1 MRLALC
7 QAVREIAFARV
18 LELPAEPPEWVDLIP
33 VGETID
39 ARDGRSWTLPDGEA
53 VVAATRDRA
62 GPTDLP
68 IDYEHQA
75 QRDTGAAP
83 AAGWIKE
90 VRVEGAS
97 IRGRVEWTE
106 RAANM
111 IRAREYRYL
120 SPAFLFDAATKRVK
134 ALVGAGLVNS
144 PAFDLPAL
152 ARTEH
157 EPNSEIDSMNEE
169 QLKSLREALGLAADA
184 DATAILAAVAVA
196 ASGNAA
202 LAKVAEK
209 VGLAKD
215 ASGDDIVAAAH
226 KAPEGGDFVPRAE
239 YDRLAEK
246 VNTLE
251 ADGAASTATAAVDAA
266 VEAGKV
272 SPATRDWALG
282 YAKSDPDGFKAFVEA
297 APAIV
302 SPGPSRTGGR
312 APSDP
317 DAALTDEELAT
328 CRAMGISPDDFKAAR
343 KAQRDG
349 APPERK
355 KPETE

>member
-7 QAVREIAFARV
+7 DARPDLGFARV

-33 VGETID
+33 VGDAID
-39 ARDGRSWTLPDGEA
+39 TRDGRSWKLPDGEA
-53 VVAATRDRA
+53 VVAASRDRA

-75 QRDTGAAP
+75 QRSAGAAP

-90 VRVEGAS
+90 LRVEGAS

-120 SPAFLFDAATKRVK
+120 SPAFLFDAATRRVK

-152 ARTEH
+152 ARTEQTFGD
-157 EPNSEIDSMNEE
+157 ESMNEK
-169 QLKSLREALGLAADA
+169 QLESLREALGLAADA
-184 DATAILAAVAVA
+184 DVAAILAAVAVA
-196 ASGNAA
+196 AQASAA

-215 ASGDDIVAAAH
+215 AGGDEIAAAAH
-226 KAPEGGDFVPRAE
+226 KAPDGGAFVPRAE

-251 ADGAASTATAAVDAA
+251 ADSATSTATAAVDAA
-266 VEAGKV
+266 VESGKV

-282 YAKSDPDGFKAFVEA
+282 YAKSDPEGFATFVEK

-302 SPGPSRTGGR
+302 NPGRTRTGDR
-312 APSDP
+312 APGDP
-317 DAALTDEELAT
+317 DAALTDDEMAT

-349 APPERK
+349 AAPERR